1 MNEFV
6 VAELTD
12 EEVDHD
18 KLAAA
23 YRAREHLSSRHSDHL
38 PNSSHARQN
47 LEIGLRALT
56 RSITVIR

>member
-12 EEVDHD
+12 DEVDHD

-23 YRAREHLSSRHSDHL
+23 YRAREHLSL
-38 PNSSHARQN
+38 
-47 LEIGLRALT
+47 
-56 RSITVIR
+56 